1 MSGRIEAQQAS
12 SRQKLLIHNIQ
23 ESDYGSYMCYATNSM
38 GSVQKIIEI
47 KVEDKDNKE
56 SQYGQVEKNEKD
68 LQRNYKILNKNLH
81 KDRKALI
88 KFKFKMEQEIQS
100 IKNDLSLKNTYGKG
114 VKMEDSFEKAILADI
129 GNLIAHIH

>member
-1 MSGRIEAQQAS
+1 MSGRTEAQQAG
-12 SRQKLLIHNIQ
+12 SRQILLIHNIQ

-56 SQYGQVEKNEKD
+56 SQYRQVEKNEKD

-81 KDRKALI
+81 TDRKALI
-88 KFKFKMEQEIQS
+88 KFKFNKKYNPSRMI
-100 IKNDLSLKNTYGKG
+100 
-114 VKMEDSFEKAILADI
+114 
-129 GNLIAHIH
+129 

>member
-1 MSGRIEAQQAS
+1 MSGRTEAQQAG
-12 SRQKLLIHNIQ
+12 SRQILLIHNIQ
-23 ESDYGSYMCYATNSM
+23 ESDYGPYMCYASNSM

-47 KVEDKDNKE
+47 KVEDKDNTE
-56 SQYGQVEKNEKD
+56 SQYGQTEKNEKD

-100 IKNDLSLKNTYGKG
+100 IKNDLSLKNTYSKG